1 MIKLHV
7 FIQLASSIPVSQG
20 VINTSV
26 LFTLTPCQFTEIIR
40 SIFKIYF
47 LKRLE
52 LSHTCTCLPVHHT
65 NTGKLRFTTHIYS
78 SLEVSS

>member
-26 LFTLTPCQFTEIIR
+26 LFTLTPCQFTEII
-40 SIFKIYF
+40 
-47 LKRLE
+47 
-52 LSHTCTCLPVHHT
+52 
-65 NTGKLRFTTHIYS
+65 
-78 SLEVSS
+78 